1 MTTTA
6 IENHTLARLLDAWD
20 TTVLPKHHDGAMQE
34 WMESLRH
41 EFMTCKQNTMTD
53 TPGITAIRAAMR
65 LFESASNTAEIEDA
79 LDAFE
84 LASGPEE
91 MARLI
96 VFIDSQQEL
105 IDKLHAQTADT
116 VASWGAKC
124 AQQAKEIERLR
135 ADAARY
141 QWLRDG
147 GIYILPYEDHG
158 AGPEFDLS
166 DSSID
171 AAMKETS

>member
-65 LFESASNTAEIEDA
+65 LFESATCTTEIEDA

-91 MARLI
+91 VSRLI
-96 VFIDSQQEL
+96 KHID
-105 IDKLHAQTADT
+105 
-116 VASWGAKC
+116 
-124 AQQAKEIERLR
+124 AQQAEIQRLN
-135 ADAARY
+135 ALLDNAQDKPPAC
-141 QWLRDG
+141 G
-147 GIYILPYEDHG
+147 
-158 AGPEFDLS
+158 S
-166 DSSID
+166 D
-171 AAMKETS
+171 

>member
-1 MTTTA
+1 MTKE
-6 IENHTLARLLDAWD
+6 IER
-20 TTVLPKHHDGAMQE
+20 
-34 WMESLRH
+34 
-41 EFMTCKQNTMTD
+41 
-53 TPGITAIRAAMR
+53 IRAALEADTSQDVAMILMR
-65 LFESASNTAEIEDA
+65 
-79 LDAFE
+79 
-84 LASGPEE
+84 EE
-91 MARLI
+91 MVAVLSH
-96 VFIDSQQEL
+96 ID
-105 IDKLHAQTADT
+105 
-116 VASWGAKC
+116 
-124 AQQAKEIERLR
+124 AQQAEIARLTAEVTRPESTEMTLMRTLAQSREMEIERLR